1 MAAVIVGSMVLS
13 VAIALGTTFFKNRFT
28 PDECKSGLVNYIM
41 GLCAITEA
49 PSPAPRPI
57 RYTYCPPAWS
67 APLWSMPCLW
77 SSVVSC

>member
-57 RYTYCPPAWS
+57 RYTSHPAVCQYHGGI
-67 APLWSMPCLW
+67 PLRRHHRFQR
-77 SSVVSC
+77 